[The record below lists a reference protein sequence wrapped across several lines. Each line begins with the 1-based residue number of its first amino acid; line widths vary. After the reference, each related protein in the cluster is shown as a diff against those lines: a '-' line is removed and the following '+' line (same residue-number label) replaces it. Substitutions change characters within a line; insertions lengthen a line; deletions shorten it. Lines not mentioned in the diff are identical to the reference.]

1 MAQHELQRS
10 ISAAQFFTLSFG
22 CIIGV
27 GWIPALPAWLG
38 QAGPGGAALAFLGG
52 GLAMMLVGV
61 CYAELA
67 GSLPVTGGEVAYA
80 YVLFGTGTSFATG
93 WFLALSSIATTAF
106 EAISLGWVAG
116 AMIPGLEGPALYSFA
131 GAEVRLG
138 TLMIGILGTAVLTWL
153 NYRGAE
159 AATRLQD
166 VMTWGLLA
174 ASACFIIAGMVAGS
188 AENLKPLFGAVSD
201 RPVWRGVFSVMA
213 TAPFWYAGF
222 DVIPQMMGE
231 RTAGSS
237 PRSAC
242 LMILISIAVAGV
254 FYILVILACS
264 MVMPWQ
270 QLVQLPMP
278 AAEGF
283 RRALDSELLA
293 QVVLGAGAL
302 GLLTTW
308 NSVFMFASRVLFT
321 LGRART
327 LPPAFGEAHPRNG
340 SPALS
345 VLFVG
350 VVSGAAVPLG
360 RGALIPIVNVAGIC
374 LAAAAL
380 LMCVGVIRHR
390 RLSPHATRPYRVA
403 GGRVT
408 AAAAA
413 IVCLWM
419 VAWALIEPAS
429 AGGIPIEWYVLG
441 GWGAAGAA
449 LWMASRATRTSI
461 SEAERRRRIVGEVA
475 GETV

>member
-1 MAQHELQRS
+1 MAHHELQRS

-27 GWIPALPAWLG
+27 GWIAALPAWLG

-67 GSLPVTGGEVAYA
+67 GGLPVTGGEVAYA
-80 YVLFGTGTSFATG
+80 YVLFGTGTSFVTG

-106 EAISLGWVAG
+106 EAISLGWVVG
-116 AMIPGLEGPALYSFA
+116 AMMPGLQGPALYSFA
-131 GAEVRLG
+131 GAEVNVG
-138 TLMIGILGTAVLTWL
+138 TLVVGIAGTAILTWL
-153 NYRGAE
+153 NYRGAG

-166 VMTWGLLA
+166 VLTWALLA
-174 ASACFIIAGMVAGS
+174 ASAWFIIAGIWAGS
-188 AENLKPLFGAVSD
+188 GENLKPLFGAVSD
-201 RPVWRGVFSVMA
+201 RPVWRGVLSVMA

-231 RTAGSS
+231 RAPGSS
-237 PRSAC
+237 PRTAC
-242 LMILISIAVAGV
+242 LMILLSIAVAGL
-254 FYILVILACS
+254 FYILVIIGCS

-270 QLVQLPMP
+270 QLVLLPMP

-308 NSVFMFASRVLFT
+308 NTVFMFASRVLFT

-327 LPPAFGEAHPRNG
+327 LPPAFGEAHPRHG
-340 SPALS
+340 SPGVS

-350 VVSGAAVPLG
+350 IVSAAAVPLG

-380 LMCVGVIRHR
+380 LVCIGVIRYR
-390 RLSPHATRPYRVA
+390 RMSPEAVRPYRVA
-403 GGRVT
+403 GGSAT
-408 AAAAA
+408 AAAAS

-419 VAWALIEPAS
+419 VGWALIEPAFGS
-429 AGGIPIEWYVLG
+429 GIPVEWYVLG
-441 GWGAAGAA
+441 GWGVAGAGP
-449 LWMASRATRTSI
+449 LDRQPRDTNVDHRS
-461 SEAERRRRIVGEVA
+461 
-475 GETV
+475 